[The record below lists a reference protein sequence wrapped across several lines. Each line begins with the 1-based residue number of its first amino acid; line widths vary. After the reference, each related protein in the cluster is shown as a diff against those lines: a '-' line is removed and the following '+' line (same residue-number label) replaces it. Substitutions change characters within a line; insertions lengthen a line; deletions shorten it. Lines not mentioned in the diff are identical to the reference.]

1 MSINEIKS
9 YFRREIIGCSISEE
23 REEELLEKLE
33 SITDDLLGLERE
45 IEDELEKKE
54 EYEDNL
60 NYQTAEEQEIE
71 FLYAN
76 RVC

>member
-60 NYQTAEEQEIE
+60 DYQTAEEQKIE

>member
-1 MSINEIKS
+1 MSINEVKN
-9 YFRREIIGCSISEE
+9 YFRREIIGCSISDK

-33 SITDDLLGLERE
+33 SITDDLLDLERE

-60 NYQTAEEQEIE
+60 DYQTAEEQDTE

>member
-54 EYEDNL
+54 EYEANL
-60 NYQTAEEQEIE
+60 DYQTAEEQEIE

>member
-60 NYQTAEEQEIE
+60 DYQTAEEQEIE

>member
-1 MSINEIKS
+1 MSINEVKN
-9 YFRREIIGCSISEE
+9 YFRREIIGCSISDE
-23 REEELLEKLE
+23 REEELLKKLE
-33 SITDDLLGLERE
+33 SITDDLLDLERE

-60 NYQTAEEQEIE
+60 DYQTAEEQNTE

>member
-60 NYQTAEEQEIE
+60 DYQTAEEQDIE